1 MMCTQIQK
9 HYSFSLPLSLTPSA
23 LAPRSH
29 FNTFPQASLTVLQL
43 LTKCGWADL
52 MATSSK
58 HFGNMVLLYFYPLIF
73 IGELI
78 ILNIT
83 TAVSSSKLNAS
94 NITTAVN
101 SSKLKAPERLL

>member
-1 MMCTQIQK
+1 
-9 HYSFSLPLSLTPSA
+9 
-23 LAPRSH
+23 
-29 FNTFPQASLTVLQL
+29 
-43 LTKCGWADL
+43 
-52 MATSSK
+52 
-58 HFGNMVLLYFYPLIF
+58 LLYFYPLIF

-101 SSKLKAPERLL
+101 SSKLKTPERLL